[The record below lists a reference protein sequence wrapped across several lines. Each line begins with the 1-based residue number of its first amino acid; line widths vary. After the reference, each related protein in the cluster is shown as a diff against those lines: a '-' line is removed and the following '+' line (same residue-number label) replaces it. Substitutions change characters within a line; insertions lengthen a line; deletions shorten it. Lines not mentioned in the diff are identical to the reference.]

1 MKKNLLLFTST
12 FPRWSNDEEIPQFIF
27 ELGKELT
34 KYFNVHVLAPHTPGA
49 LELEEMDSMKVIRY
63 PYFFPRSSQCLAYGT
78 GILSNV
84 RKHKLAVFQVPF
96 FFINQTCALKAAVK
110 RYKIDIVNSHWMVPQ
125 GLTAAFIKPRY
136 RFQHIHTIH
145 AAGLFAL
152 RRWPFGKQLARLIN
166 KQSDAIFSVSSYNK
180 EMLEEL
186 IKRRVQADILPMG
199 IHTNYYLNH
208 SEPSNVRNELGLP
221 IGKVIL
227 YIGKLS
233 EKKGVSFLLRAF
245 HTVLEEQPD
254 STLVIVGTGDLE
266 ESLKIEA
273 KTLGISGKVIFAG
286 WKGKES
292 VKKYLHASDVVT
304 IPSIID
310 SRGETEGLPVVLLE
324 ALASGKP
331 VVATRVGGATDIIV
345 NEENGFLAKP
355 ENVQDLA
362 LKIGHILEMDTETL
376 SKNAIASVQKYD
388 WANIGKTYRDKILS
402 LEK

>member
-12 FPRWSNDEEIPQFIF
+12 FPRWSKDEEIPQFIF

-34 KYFNVHVLAPHTPGA
+34 KYFNVHVLAPHAPGA
-49 LELEEMDSMKVIRY
+49 LEMEEMDGMKVIRY

-84 RKHKLAVFQVPF
+84 RMHKLAIFQIPLF
-96 FFINQTCALKAAVK
+96 FLNQTCALKATVK

-125 GLTAAFIKPRY
+125 GLTAAFIKPRSSF
-136 RFQHIHTIH
+136 RHIHTIH

-166 KQSDAIFSVSSYNK
+166 KHSDAIFSVSSYNK

-199 IHTNYYLNH
+199 IHSNYY
-208 SEPSNVRNELGLP
+208 SQDSKTSNIRKELGLP
-221 IGKVIL
+221 DGKVIL

-245 HTVLEEQPD
+245 HTALEEWPD

-266 ESLKIEA
+266 DSLKVET
-273 KTLGISGKVIFAG
+273 KTLNISGKVVFAG
-286 WKGKES
+286 WQGKAN
-292 VKKYLHASDVVT
+292 VKKYLAACDVVA

-331 VVATRVGGATDIIV
+331 VVATRVGGATDIII
-345 NEENGFLAKP
+345 NEENGFLSNP
-355 ENVQDLA
+355 ENASDLA
-362 LKIGHILEMDTETL
+362 EKIIKILGMNTETL
-376 SKNAIASVQKYD
+376 SKNAMASVQKFD
-388 WANIGKTYRDKILS
+388 WVNIGKTYRDKIQS